1 MKLKRINIDE
11 ESCYYGNIVD
21 YAVSDDKRY
30 LRIWVEIDDFPGI
43 KFLKSVRYSEYMP
56 SPMATLL
63 EALGVLESNGKV
75 DFNSLNNME
84 VVVNFNMGNDGSYY
98 INEMELYEGDEVD
111 DEE

>member
-1 MKLKRINIDE
+1 MKLKRINIE
-11 ESCYYGNIVD
+11 EDSCYYGKIVD

-75 DFNSLNNME
+75 DFDSLNDRE
-84 VVVNFNMGNDGSYY
+84 VVVNFNMSNDGSYY
-98 INEMELYEGDEVD
+98 VNEMELYEGD
-111 DEE
+111 DEDGEE

>member
-1 MKLKRINIDE
+1 MKLKKINIDE
-11 ESCYYGNIVD
+11 NICYYGKIVD

-30 LRIWVEIDDFPGI
+30 LRIWAEIDDFPGI